1 MSSFKMKKI
10 PSNIK
15 VKGRFCKKNNS
26 DNLK

>member
-15 VKGRFCKKNNS
+15 VKGRFCKKNERVI
-26 DNLK
+26 LK